1 MFDKNKFKAS
11 IVAAGKTVNDVALK
25 LGLNE
30 STLYR
35 KINNDGAF
43 TRKEIQEIIIFLEI
57 KNPLDIFFAA

>member
-11 IVAAGKTVNDVALK
+11 IVAAGKTVYDVALK

-43 TRKEIQEIIIFLEI
+43 TRQEIQEIIIFLEI
-57 KNPLDIFFAA
+57 KNPLDVFFAI

>member
-11 IVAAGKTVNDVALK
+11 IVAAGKTVNDVALN

-30 STLYR
+30 ITLYR